1 MPHKKK
7 KKKKKKKRKNQTLS
21 QKGNKAINKNWR

>member
-7 KKKKKKKRKNQTLS
+7 KKKNDIVDIGDLFGEKTE
-21 QKGNKAINKNWR
+21 